1 MKVSLPNQ
9 SGVPGDSDQC
19 LINQFLDNAWAESG
33 LADNSLDSY
42 RSDLSGWAIWLA
54 ASSYDL
60 ERAQRAQLL
69 DFLARRARVG
79 FTSSS
84 NARLLSC
91 LRHFYA
97 YLQRTGIRDD
107 DPTERIEHPRR
118 GRPLPKAL
126 SEADVERLIQAPDLE
141 TPLGQRDRAM
151 LELIYAT
158 GLRVSELVGLL
169 AGQVNMRQGVVR
181 VMGKGQKERLVPLG
195 EEALYRL
202 SQYLET
208 GRVDLLKGAPCPHLF
223 VTHRKKGMTRQAFWY
238 MVKRMAGVAGIDQSI
253 SPHVLRHSFATHL
266 LNNGAD
272 LRVVQLLL
280 GHSDLSTTQ
289 IYTHVA
295 AQGLKDLHGK
305 HHPRG

>member
-1 MKVSLPNQ
+1 MKVSLPNVD
-9 SGVPGDSDQC
+9 GALSDTDQR

-33 LADNSLDSY
+33 LADNSLASY
-42 RSDLSGWAIWLA
+42 RFDLSGWAIWLA
-54 ASSYDL
+54 AAAHNL
-60 ERAQRAQLL
+60 QQAQRAQLL
-69 DFLARRARVG
+69 DYLARRARIG
-79 FTSSS
+79 FTAAS

-97 YLQRTGIRDD
+97 YLQRISIRDD
-107 DPTERIEHPRR
+107 DPTERIDHPRR

-141 TPLGQRDRAM
+141 TPLGLRDRAM
-151 LELIYAT
+151 LELIYAS
-158 GLRVSELVGLL
+158 GLRVSELVGLQT
-169 AGQVNMRQGVVR
+169 GQVNMRQGVVR

-202 SQYLET
+202 SQYLDA
-208 GRVDLLKGAPCPHLF
+208 GRAVLLKGSDCPQLF
-223 VTHRKKGMTRQAFWY
+223 VTHRKHGMTRQAFWY
-238 MVKRMAGVAGIDQSI
+238 RVKRMASRAGIEQSI

-266 LNNGAD
+266 LNHGAD

-295 AQGLKDLHGK
+295 AQSLKDLHGK

>member
-1 MKVSLPNQ
+1 MKLGSATAIDHMKGADLR
-9 SGVPGDSDQC
+9 
-19 LINQFLDNAWAESG
+19 LISQFLDNAWAETG

-42 RSDLSGWAIWLA
+42 RSDLNGWSIWLGA
-54 ASSYDL
+54 NDL
-60 ERAQRAQLL
+60 DLKHAQRADLL
-69 DFLARRARVG
+69 DYLGRRTRIG
-79 FTSSS
+79 FAAAS

-91 LRHFYA
+91 LRHFYS
-97 YLQRTGIRDD
+97 YLQRTKIRDD
-107 DPTERIEHPRR
+107 DPTESIDHPRR
-118 GRPLPKAL
+118 GRPLPQAL
-126 SEADVERLIQAPDLE
+126 SEADVERLIQAPDIE
-141 TPLGQRDRAM
+141 TPLGLRDRAM

-158 GLRVSELVGLL
+158 GLRVSELVGLQ

-181 VMGKGQKERLVPLG
+181 VTGKGQKDRLVPLG

-202 SQYLET
+202 SQYLEL
-208 GRVDLLKGAPCPHLF
+208 GRSVLLKGVSCANLF
-223 VTHRKKGMTRQAFWY
+223 VTNRKSGMTRQAFWY
-238 MVKRMAGVAGIDQSI
+238 MIKRYASRAGIKQSI

-289 IYTHVA
+289 IYTHLA
-295 AQGLKDLHGK
+295 ARSLKDLHAK

>member
-1 MKVSLPNQ
+1 MKAELRAADLHLVS
-9 SGVPGDSDQC
+9 
-19 LINQFLDNAWAESG
+19 QFLDNAWAEIG

-42 RSDLSGWAIWLA
+42 RSDLNGWSTWLN
-54 ASSYDL
+54 
-60 ERAQRAQLL
+60 AQRHTLSNAQRSDLL
-69 DFLARRARVG
+69 DYLGGRTRIG
-79 FTSSS
+79 FSPAS

-97 YLQRTGIRDD
+97 YLQRAKIRDD
-107 DPTERIEHPRR
+107 DPTERIDHPRL
-118 GRPLPKAL
+118 GRSLPKAL
-126 SEADVERLIQAPDLE
+126 SEADVDRLIRAPDLE
-141 TPLGQRDRAM
+141 TPLGLRDRAM

-158 GLRVSELVGLL
+158 GLRVSELVGLQT
-169 AGQVNMRQGVVR
+169 GQVNMRQGVAR
-181 VMGKGQKERLVPLG
+181 VIGKGQKERLTPMG
-195 EEALYRL
+195 EEALHHL
-202 SQYLET
+202 SNYLQ
-208 GRVDLLKGAPCPHLF
+208 RSRAVLLKGASCSQLF
-223 VTHRKKGMTRQAFWY
+223 VTYRKTGMTRQAFWHL
-238 MVKRMAGVAGIDQSI
+238 VKRYASNAGISQSI

-295 AQGLKDLHGK
+295 TQRLKDLHGK